1 MARQSQIRWQ
11 RGDYV
16 KLGLAVSDFNKKIQ
30 RLEQEQGNL
39 GLPELIDYKS
49 LKKDIVTR
57 KELNRQ
63 LKLLRSFKEEGME
76 ELVQLHDETVT
87 VWEQKFIL
95 KEQPKIIENI
105 ETEISQIKE
114 KPFGM
119 GSEKYKTLKA
129 RLDAIKNFDRSLI
142 RKYART
148 DFKMKKAIQYREN
161 VIEQF
166 DDLPAEFDKIKKHLL
181 KIKNPLN
188 FFDEMQKSKL
198 LQNYFDWYKSPSS
211 FGSFS
216 SDEEIAFAIGYDL
229 GINKKIISGYKTK
242 KQGFYKLKMKK

>member
-16 KLGLAVSDFNKKIQ
+16 KLGRAVSEFNKKIQ
-30 RLEQEQGNL
+30 RLEQEQGSL

-49 LKKDIVTR
+49 LKSDITTR

-63 LKLLRSFKEEGME
+63 LQLLRSFKEEGME

-87 VWEQKFIL
+87 VWEQRQIL
-95 KEQPKIIENI
+95 KEQKRIVKDIEK
-105 ETEISQIKE
+105 EISQIKE

-129 RLDAIKNFDRSLI
+129 RADAIKNFDRSLI

-161 VIEQF
+161 VIKQF
-166 DDLPAEFDKIKKHLL
+166 DDLPDEFAKIKQYLL
-181 KIKNPLN
+181 RIKNPLN

-198 LQNYFDWYKSPSS
+198 LQNYFDWYKDPSS

-216 SDEEIAFAIGYDL
+216 SDEEIANAISYDL
-229 GINKKIISGYKTK
+229 GI
-242 KQGFYKLKMKK
+242 

>member
-16 KLGLAVSDFNKKIQ
+16 RLGRTVSEFNKKVQ
-30 RLEQEQGNL
+30 RLEAEQGSL

-49 LKKDIVTR
+49 LKKDITTR

-63 LKLLRSFKEEGME
+63 LQLLRSFKEEGME
-76 ELVQLHDETVT
+76 SLVQLHDETVT
-87 VWEQKFIL
+87 VWEQKNIL
-95 KEQPKIIENI
+95 KEQKRIVKGIEK
-105 ETEISQIKE
+105 EISQIKE

-129 RLDAIKNFDRSLI
+129 RLDSIKNFDRSLI
-142 RKYART
+142 RKYERT
-148 DFKMKKAIQYREN
+148 DFKMKKAIQYRKN
-161 VIEQF
+161 VIDQF
-166 DDLPAEFDKIKKHLL
+166 DYLPDEFDKIKKHLL

-198 LQNYFDWYKSPSS
+198 LQNYFDWYKDPSS

-216 SDEEIAFAIGYDL
+216 SDEEIANAIAYEL
-229 GINKKIISGYKTK
+229 GI
-242 KQGFYKLKMKK
+242 

>member
-1 MARQSQIRWQ
+1 MANQSQIRWQ
-11 RGDYV
+11 RGDYI
-16 KLGLAVSDFNKKIQ
+16 KLGRAVSEFNKKVQ

-87 VWEQKFIL
+87 VWEQKQIL
-95 KEQPKIIENI
+95 KEQKRIVKGIEK
-105 ETEISQIKE
+105 EISQIKE

-119 GSEKYKTLKA
+119 GSEQYKTLKA
-129 RLDAIKNFDRSLI
+129 RVEAIKNFDRSLI
-142 RKYART
+142 KKYART

-166 DDLPAEFDKIKKHLL
+166 NDLPDEFAKIKNHLL

-188 FFDEMQKSKL
+188 FFDEIQKSKL
-198 LQNYFDWYKSPSS
+198 LQNYFDWYKDPSS

-216 SDEEIAFAIGYDL
+216 SDEEIANAISYDL
-229 GINKKIISGYKTK
+229 GI
-242 KQGFYKLKMKK
+242 

>member
-1 MARQSQIRWQ
+1 MAKQSQIRWQ

-16 KLGLAVSDFNKKIQ
+16 KLGRAVSEFNKKVK
-30 RLEQEQGNL
+30 RLEQQQGNL

-49 LKKDIVTR
+49 LKTDITTR

-76 ELVQLHDETVT
+76 SLVQLHDETVT
-87 VWEQKFIL
+87 VWEQKQIL
-95 KEQPKIIENI
+95 KEQKRIVKDIEK
-105 ETEISQIKE
+105 EISQIRE
-114 KPFGM
+114 SPFGM

-129 RLDAIKNFDRSLI
+129 RLESIKNFDRSLI

-148 DFKMKKAIQYREN
+148 DFQMKKAIQYREN
-161 VIEQF
+161 AIEQF
-166 DDLPAEFDKIKKHLL
+166 DNLPDEFSKIKKYLL

-198 LQNYFDWYKSPSS
+198 LQNYFDWYKDPTS

-216 SDEEIAFAIGYDL
+216 SDEEIANAISYDL
-229 GINKKIISGYKTK
+229 GI
-242 KQGFYKLKMKK
+242 

>member
-16 KLGLAVSDFNKKIQ
+16 KLGRAVSDFNKKVK

-39 GLPELIDYKS
+39 GLPELIDYKE
-49 LKKDIVTR
+49 LKSNIVTR

-63 LKLLRSFKEEGME
+63 LQLLRSFKEEGME

-87 VWEQKFIL
+87 VWEQKQIL
-95 KEQPKIIENI
+95 KEQKRIVRGIEK
-105 ETEISQIKE
+105 EISQIKE

-119 GSEKYKTLKA
+119 GSEQYKTLKA
-129 RLDAIKNFDRSLI
+129 RVEAIKNFDRSLI
-142 RKYART
+142 KKYART

-161 VIEQF
+161 VIKQF
-166 DDLPAEFDKIKKHLL
+166 DDLPDEFDKIKKHLL
-181 KIKNPLN
+181 RIKNPLN
-188 FFDEMQKSKL
+188 FFDEIQKSKL
-198 LQNYFDWYKSPSS
+198 LQNYFDWYRDPAS

-216 SDEEIAFAIGYDL
+216 SDEEIANAISYDL
-229 GINKKIISGYKTK
+229 GI
-242 KQGFYKLKMKK
+242 

>member
-16 KLGLAVSDFNKKIQ
+16 KLGKAVSEFNKKVQ

-49 LKKDIVTR
+49 LKKNITTR

-63 LKLLRSFKEEGME
+63 LNLLRSFKEEGME

-87 VWEQKFIL
+87 VWEQKQIL
-95 KEQPKIIENI
+95 KEQRKIVKDIEK
-105 ETEISQIKE
+105 EISQIKE

-129 RLDAIKNFDRSLI
+129 RVESIKNFDRSLI
-142 RKYART
+142 KKYART
-148 DFKMKKAIQYREN
+148 DFQMKKAIQYRKN

-198 LQNYFDWYKSPSS
+198 LQNYFDWYKDPSS

-216 SDEEIAFAIGYDL
+216 SDEEIANAISYDL
-229 GINKKIISGYKTK
+229 GI
-242 KQGFYKLKMKK
+242 